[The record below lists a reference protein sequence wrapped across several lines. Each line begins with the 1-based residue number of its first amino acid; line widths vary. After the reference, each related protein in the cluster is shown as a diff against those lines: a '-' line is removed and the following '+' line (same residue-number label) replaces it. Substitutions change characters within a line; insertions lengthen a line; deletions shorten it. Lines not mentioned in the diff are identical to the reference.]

1 MQHLPTMFYLQR
13 PALPWR
19 PLPALLL
26 ALALGRLG
34 CAWAQG
40 GETPPA
46 AVWLLAEAVRQSGDA
61 RGHGASGHFGV
72 IDKTGARL
80 WIFSPR
86 GHVLAHSPVLLGQA
100 PGDVAP
106 PDIGTR
112 PLSRVRAHEKVTPAG
127 RFLTEEG
134 VNHQGEDIVWLD
146 YDSAL
151 SMHRVRNVAG
161 ERRHQ
166 RIASDNL
173 ADKRI
178 SYGCINIPASF
189 FDQHV
194 KPLFG
199 HRKSMVY
206 ILPEE
211 QQAAEVFPFMRA
223 GGTAAPAPPGH
234 APAAR

>member
-1 MQHLPTMFYLQR
+1 MPRPQR

-26 ALALGRLG
+26 ALALGAPGSAR
-34 CAWAQG
+34 AQG
-40 GETPPA
+40 GEAPPA

-61 RGHGASGHFGV
+61 RGPGASGHFGV
-72 IDKTGARL
+72 IDKAGARL

-86 GHVLAHSPVLLGQA
+86 GQVLAHSPVLLGQA

-161 ERRHQ
+161 EQRPR
-166 RIASDNL
+166 RIASGSL

-178 SYGCINIPASF
+178 SYGCINVPASF

-194 KPLFG
+194 KPLFA
-199 HRKSMVY
+199 HHKSVVY

-211 QQAAEVFPFMRA
+211 RQAAEVFPFMRA
-223 GGTAAPAPPGH
+223 DAAPAPA
-234 APAAR
+234 APTHRPR